1 VIDSNS
7 AGDRKLKLTCC
18 LILVEAAAAAEAAG
32 GCLRSELKY
41 LALEWDTVA
50 ARRRCGGSTWPG
62 VVGASAAAVD
72 DVRSALSDVPD
83 GEEAMRAVRS
93 PLVLLVRCSSR
104 ST

>member
-1 VIDSNS
+1 VIDSNA

-18 LILVEAAAAAEAAG
+18 LILVEAAAAEAAG

-62 VVGASAAAVD
+62 VVGASAAAV
-72 DVRSALSDVPD
+72 VRSALSDVPD

-93 PLVLLVRCSSR
+93 PLVLLVRCSNR